1 MKTINLHQIATMA
14 TTLLFSAVTWAAP
27 ASGPYV
33 TDPQNEYVQDATS
46 ESIGNVNMILCIID
60 AMNINGSGMLNK
72 GAYIALIDINKCQS
86 HGGSS
91 SSSSGSSGASVS
103 TNFMTALVDATRA
116 SNADPMIAKIWM
128 SLTEQGKKMNI
139 TLRLSASQSPT
150 DVPPYGA
157 FRLDYIGKDTA
168 TTPLTQFNGFIDSAY
183 NSLQFYEIGANSSNI
198 ALVLTPGTSNSGS
211 GTIAVGNPVTNTFN
225 FNYNSTNFRRG
236 DATPSDRCFDRLKA
250 NADKS
255 VWRYGT
261 YNNLDGTRVDQA
273 NPGFPITATY
283 ASNSYYGW
291 ASYYGLG
298 FQGLDLNTIP
308 DANPIN
314 GLVITDQ
321 RPGNITTYNL
331 SKVGGKLTKWTQNS
345 TTLAAMDGI
354 PFNFN
359 GDMTGKTN
367 NASGTGLVTG
377 WGSWQMK
384 WVGGT
389 TNTFYVTGMQS
400 CTVNGCNLTTFVTSD
415 LVIVNAFNSTPIS
428 GWSDSF
434 GGNFNI
440 PSTGAPHANVD
451 PVSYYS
457 QSSVIPGS
465 VSAPANLYC
474 LNNCPDAT
482 SVAAANAYT
491 TGTAPSPYGGTTA
504 TQWFS
509 APTTGNTVSY
519 TYGANGLKNSTTPMI
534 ITNPLFYTGN
544 FSWGVMT
551 GRLFDTVF
559 AACLTGSVC
568 EPSNPATYYTWST
581 GLGQWNQSM
590 WLTNASTNAVVAFDP
605 PQNIQYTV
613 PTNGTTWAGKQ
624 IQLQFNGFGNLY
636 GIPGYCVSPVDN
648 TQVPCGPNTR
658 YVPLFSIPDAAT
670 MSLGATTLIV
680 KALDAELRLK
690 DIGPGATTPACTGLS
705 LTPLIPPSGGV
716 HDMTNS
722 GDTYYIGGKPIPVST
737 NPKVIDGVVQ

>member
-1 MKTINLHQIATMA
+1 MKTKLLQQI
-14 TTLLFSAVTWAAP
+14 TTFTFSLLFSAAAWAAP
-27 ASGPYV
+27 VSGPYV

-60 AMNINGSGMLNK
+60 AMNISGSGMLNS

-86 HGGSS
+86 HGSSS

-103 TNFMTALVDATRA
+103 TNYMTALVNATRGSA
-116 SNADPMIAKIWM
+116 STDPMIAKIWM
-128 SLTEQGKKMNI
+128 SLTEQGRKMDI
-139 TLRLSASQSPT
+139 YLRLSASQSPT
-150 DVPPYGA
+150 AVPPYGV
-157 FRLDYIGKDTA
+157 FRLDYIGKDGSNV
-168 TTPLTQFNGFIDSAY
+168 LQFNGYIDSIA
-183 NSLQFYEIGANSSNI
+183 NNLQFYETGPNSSNI
-198 ALVLTPGTSNSGS
+198 ALALTPGTSNSGS

-225 FNYNSTNFRRG
+225 FNYNPTNFRRG
-236 DATPSDRCFDRLKA
+236 DATPSDRCFDRTKTI
-250 NADKS
+250 ADKS

-261 YNNLDGTRVDQA
+261 YNNADGTRVDQA

-283 ASNSYYGW
+283 ASFSYYGW

-298 FQGLDLNTIP
+298 FQGLDLNVIA
-308 DANPIN
+308 DANPIP

-321 RPGNITTYNL
+321 RPGNTSTYSL
-331 SKVGGKLTKWTQNS
+331 SKVGGKLTKWTQTPS
-345 TTLAAMDGI
+345 TLAALDGI

-400 CTVNGCNLTTFVTSD
+400 CSVNGCNLTTFTTPD
-415 LVIVNAFNSTPIS
+415 TVNTAAFDTTPIS
-428 GWSDSF
+428 GWADSF
-434 GGNFNI
+434 GGNLNI
-440 PSTGAPHANVD
+440 PSTGVPHTDAD
-451 PVSYYS
+451 GLSYYT
-457 QSSVIPGS
+457 QSTVIPGS
-465 VSAPANLYC
+465 VALTLSC
-474 LNNCPDAT
+474 LNNCPDTA
-482 SVAAANAYT
+482 SVGAANAYT
-491 TGTAPSPYGGTTA
+491 TGTAPSPYGGATA

-509 APTTGNTVSY
+509 APSGSTINY
-519 TYGANGLKNSTTPMI
+519 TFGAGGLVEGSTPVI
-534 ITNPLFYTGN
+534 ITNANFYTGN
-544 FSWGVMT
+544 FQWGVQT
-551 GRLFDTVF
+551 GKLFDTAF
-559 AACLTGSVC
+559 ITCGSGIVC

-590 WLTNASTNAVVAFDP
+590 WLTKTSNSIVVTFDP

-613 PTNGTTWAGKQ
+613 PPNGTTWAGKQ

-648 TQVPCGPNTR
+648 TQVPCGMNTR

-670 MSLGATTLIV
+670 MTLNSTTLII

-690 DIGPGATTPACTGLS
+690 DIGPGATTPACSGLA
-705 LTPLIPPSGGV
+705 LTTLPSPSNVV
-716 HDMTNS
+716 HDMTNVS
-722 GDTYYIGGKPIPVST
+722 DTEYYIGGRPNPVSI

>member
-1 MKTINLHQIATMA
+1 MNTKSLQQIATL
-14 TTLLFSAVTWAAP
+14 TFTLLLSAAAWAAVP
-27 ASGPYV
+27 TTGAYV
-33 TDPQNEYVQDATS
+33 SDPQSEYVQDATS

-60 AMNINGSGMLNK
+60 AMNISGSGMLNN
-72 GAYIALIDINKCQS
+72 GAYIALIDMNKCQS

-103 TNFMTALVDATRA
+103 TNYMTALINATRGAA
-116 SNADPMIAKIWM
+116 STDPMIAKIWL
-128 SLTEQGKKMNI
+128 SLKEQGKNMDI
-139 TLRLSASQSPT
+139 YLRLSAIQSPT
-150 DVPPYGA
+150 AVPPYGV
-157 FRLDYIGKDTA
+157 FRLDYIGKDGA
-168 TTPLTQFNGFIDSAY
+168 NALQFNGFIDSIS
-183 NSLQFYEIGANSSNI
+183 NSLQFYETGANSSNI
-198 ALVLTPGTSNSGS
+198 ALALTPGTSNSGS

-225 FNYNSTNFRRG
+225 FNYNSSNFRRG
-236 DATPSDRCFDRLKA
+236 DATPSDRCFDRTKT

-261 YNNLDGTRVDQA
+261 YNNSDGARVDQA

-298 FQGLDLNTIP
+298 FQGLDLNAIA
-308 DANPIN
+308 DANPIS
-314 GLVITDQ
+314 GLVVTDQ
-321 RPGNITTYNL
+321 RPGNTTTYNL
-331 SKVGGKLTKWTQNS
+331 SKVGGKLTKWTQNT

-354 PFNFN
+354 PFNFYGN
-359 GDMTGKTN
+359 MTGLTN

-377 WGSWQMK
+377 WGNWQMK
-384 WVGGT
+384 WSTGS
-389 TNTFYVTGMQS
+389 FYVTGMQS
-400 CTVNGCNLTTFVTSD
+400 CTTNGCNLTTFVTPD
-415 LVIVNAFNSTPIS
+415 LVNATAFNSTPIS

-440 PSTGAPHANVD
+440 PSTGALHANGD
-451 PVSYYS
+451 SLSYYT
-457 QSSVIPGS
+457 QSSVIPGTT
-465 VSAPANLYC
+465 PLTLYC
-474 LNNCPDAT
+474 LNNCPNAT

-509 APTTGNTVSY
+509 APSGSTVSY
-519 TYGANGLKNSTTPMI
+519 TFGAGGLLISTTPII
-534 ITNPLFYTGN
+534 ITNSLFYTGN

-551 GRLFDTVF
+551 GRLFDTAF
-559 AACLTGSVC
+559 ATCLTSSVC
-568 EPSNPATYYTWST
+568 EPINPATYYTWST

-590 WLTNASTNAVVAFDP
+590 WLTNTSTSAVVAFDP

-613 PTNGTTWAGKQ
+613 PANGTTWAGKQ

-648 TQVPCGPNTR
+648 TQVPCGQNTR

-670 MSLGATTLIV
+670 MTLGATTLIV

-690 DIGPGATTPACTGLS
+690 DIGPGATTPACTGLT
-705 LTPLIPPSGGV
+705 LTPLTPPSSGV

-722 GDTYYIGGKPIPVST
+722 GDAYYIGGKPSPVST
-737 NPKVIDGVVQ
+737 SPKVIDGVVQ